1 MKKRVVRLLEKY
13 SFVNENIPVEVKI
26 LDKGGYTPFY
36 EITIPDITPYT
47 KLILENTLKAELV
60 TRVQVDI
67 SEILD
72 SKKFPQLK
80 AKFFNAAVEL
90 VKSSFPSLADD
101 KIKILASYLVQRTLG
116 LGELENMLADE
127 KLEEIVINNA
137 TEPVKVF
144 HKHYGWCDSNI
155 KIKKEEVIADYA
167 SMIARKVGRQI
178 NVLNPILDAHLP
190 NGDRVNA
197 TLFPISNKGNTI
209 TIRKFSKNPWTMPVM
224 IRKGTISAEVA
235 AFLWLCVQ
243 NELSLLITGGTG
255 SGKTSFLNALSTF
268 IPASQRVITIEDTR
282 ELTLPSFM
290 HWVPL
295 VTREPNPEGKGGVEM
310 IDLMVNSLRMR
321 PDRIIVGE
329 IRRKEEAEVLFE
341 AMHTGHSVYA
351 TLHADNVE
359 QTISR
364 LTTPPIGLP
373 KEVLD
378 ALAGIVVTFRH
389 RRFNIRRVLEVGEVM
404 KNGRFNILYSWDIRH
419 DYIHERSKSER
430 IAELL
435 NLYAGLTDR
444 EMREDVEN
452 KKTVL
457 EWMVNK
463 GYVDVNTVGHIVTH
477 YYHNEEEVIEMA
489 RRNEE
494 WKV

>member
-1 MKKRVVRLLEKY
+1 
-13 SFVNENIPVEVKI
+13 
-26 LDKGGYTPFY
+26 
-36 EITIPDITPYT
+36 
-47 KLILENTLKAELV
+47 
-60 TRVQVDI
+60 
-67 SEILD
+67 
-72 SKKFPQLK
+72 
-80 AKFFNAAVEL
+80 
-90 VKSSFPSLADD
+90 
-101 KIKILASYLVQRTLG
+101 
-116 LGELENMLADE
+116 
-127 KLEEIVINNA
+127 
-137 TEPVKVF
+137 
-144 HKHYGWCDSNI
+144 
-155 KIKKEEVIADYA
+155 
-167 SMIARKVGRQI
+167 
-178 NVLNPILDAHLP
+178 
-190 NGDRVNA
+190 
-197 TLFPISNKGNTI
+197 
-209 TIRKFSKNPWTMPVM
+209 
-224 IRKGTISAEVA
+224 
-235 AFLWLCVQ
+235 
-243 NELSLLITGGTG
+243 
-255 SGKTSFLNALSTF
+255 
-268 IPASQRVITIEDTR
+268 
-282 ELTLPSFM
+282 
-290 HWVPL
+290 
-295 VTREPNPEGKGGVEM
+295 
-310 IDLMVNSLRMR
+310 
-321 PDRIIVGE
+321 
-329 IRRKEEAEVLFE
+329 LFE

-444 EMREDVEN
+444 EIREDVEN